1 MIARGQRFGRYELAE
16 RVGQSDRGV
25 IYKAKDVPLGRSV
38 ALRLVPADM
47 ASDGVVRARL
57 NREATAL
64 AAIDHPN
71 VPPIYEATEQDGQ
84 IYIASRWIDGVDLG
98 TLVSEE
104 GPLDPVRAVRIVNQV
119 ASALQA
125 AHAIGIMHR
134 SVKPSTVMVDAT
146 DHAYLTDFALARRSD
161 DITGL
166 TAQADLASSFD
177 YLAPEYIA
185 GAKADRRVDIYG
197 LGCVLYEALTGEV
210 PFDAPGPSAKMY
222 AHASAEPP
230 SPHARR
236 PEVPERLDAVVRR
249 ALAKEPDERQQ
260 SAAEF
265 AIEAAMGVDLSPPL
279 WAAREAS
286 GEPPPRNGA
295 RDREAEAPPEPAAP
309 PGPEASP
316 EPQPVARRREREPA
330 LIEKPERPASRDD
343 ARRGSAP
350 AVKAPGPPALEPPPA
365 REGFHEPVYFLHEDR
380 RPRSERPRTTWI
392 VPGLIFIALL
402 VVLLLALAPR

>member
-16 RVGQSDRGV
+16 LVGQSDRGA
-25 IYKAKDVPLGRSV
+25 IYRATDVPLGRSV
-38 ALRLVPADM
+38 ALRLVPADV
-47 ASDGVVRARL
+47 ANDGVVRARL

-98 TLVSEE
+98 TLAHEE
-104 GPLDPVRAVRIVNQV
+104 GPLDPVRAVRVVNQV
-119 ASALQA
+119 AGALRA

-134 SVKPSTVMVDAT
+134 SVKPSTVMVTAS

-166 TAQADLASSFD
+166 TAQADLASGFD

-185 GAKADRRVDIYG
+185 GAKADQRVDIYG

-210 PFDAPGPSAKMY
+210 PFDAPGPAAKMY

-230 SPHARR
+230 SPRARR

-249 ALAKEPDERQQ
+249 ALSKDPDDRQQ
-260 SAAEF
+260 SAGEF

-279 WAAREAS
+279 WAAR
-286 GEPPPRNGA
+286 PR
-295 RDREAEAPPEPAAP
+295 AE
-309 PGPEASP
+309 PEA
-316 EPQPVARRREREPA
+316 ARRRREPSVMA
-330 LIEKPERPASRDD
+330 EPERPAARAE
-343 ARRGSAP
+343 ARRRSAP
-350 AVKAPGPPALEPPPA
+350 AVKAPEPSAPAPSPE
-365 REGFHEPVYFLHEDR
+365 REGFHEPVYFLHDDRGPGRDR
-380 RPRSERPRTTWI
+380 RWATWV
-392 VPGLIFIALL
+392 VPGLIFLALL
-402 VVLLLALAPR
+402 VVLALALAPR